1 MKQTKPTQK
10 VLIKIEQYSDDT
22 TRETIE
28 SLEFTGVNLEIL
40 KTIHPDPKEA
50 LKIALKV
57 AYQLKVFDPLAKG
70 QYNVLSRR
78 MKGTIEVDQ
87 WKI

>member
-50 LKIALKV
+50 LKIALKKNFGHFPD
-57 AYQLKVFDPLAKG
+57 ARTGWP
-70 QYNVLSRR
+70 VLRVRLNQTRSR
-78 MKGTIEVDQ
+78 
-87 WKI
+87 